1 MPAMCR
7 VCTHAE
13 RDAIDEALVSRV
25 PYRNITQLYG
35 VSKYSLSRHLTGHIL
50 PYVARVR
57 ERQDHDRA
65 GTMVARINELT
76 SETRDILRAART
88 GEDRDLDIA
97 LKAITR
103 LERQLELEAKI
114 EKVINEGAAVNI
126 NLNSQWLELK
136 AMVVGALAPHPD
148 ARRDVL
154 KALEFKQLEE
164 AG

>member
-1 MPAMCR
+1 
-7 VCTHAE
+7 
-13 RDAIDEALVSRV
+13 
-25 PYRNITQLYG
+25 
-35 VSKYSLSRHLTGHIL
+35 
-50 PYVARVR
+50 
-57 ERQDHDRA
+57 
-65 GTMVARINELT
+65 MVARINELT